1 MLKITTI
8 KFFNTYSLITLKIFY
23 IWIENSKIFVERL
36 EYVWNF
42 VVVTD
47 SVRFKQKLHNLVV
60 LYLVQVKEKAKTN

>member
-1 MLKITTI
+1 MLKVKTN
-8 KFFNTYSLITLKIFY
+8 KFFNTYSQLTFKIFY
-23 IWIENSKIFVERL
+23 IWIKNSKIFVERL

-47 SVRFKQKLHNLVV
+47 SMRFKQKLPNLVV